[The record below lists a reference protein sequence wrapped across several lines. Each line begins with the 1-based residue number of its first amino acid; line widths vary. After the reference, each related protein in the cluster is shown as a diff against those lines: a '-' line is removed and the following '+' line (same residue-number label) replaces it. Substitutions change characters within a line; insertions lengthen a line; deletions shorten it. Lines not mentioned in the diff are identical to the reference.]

1 MLSAAYEE
9 ILSGLLGEGVRFL
22 VIGGYAMAALGLPR
36 FTRDLDLWVWS
47 ESQNIKKL
55 YRALANAGVALE
67 GIEEQDLLEVYNFL
81 EIGAEP
87 LKIDII
93 TNLGDASFEQAW
105 RNRFYVESGKV
116 DVPFIGINEFVV
128 AQLGSSELNIVATG
142 VLLAVTLLF
151 FPAGIVGSLKESGKL
166 PAFLDWD

>member
-9 ILSGLLGEGVRFL
+9 ILSELLAEGVRFL

-55 YRALANAGVALE
+55 YKALGNAGVLLE
-67 GIEEQDLLEVYNFL
+67 GINEQDLLEVYNFL

-93 TNLGDASFEQAW
+93 ANLGDASFEQAW
-105 RNRFYVESGKV
+105 RSRFHVESGDV
-116 DVPFIGINEFVV
+116 DIPFIGINEFV
-128 AQLGSSELNIVATG
+128 QIKR
-142 VLLAVTLLF
+142 LAGRVSDLQDIDRLIAMGIYR
-151 FPAGIVGSLKESGKL
+151 PAANDG
-166 PAFLDWD
+166 D

>member
-47 ESQNIKKL
+47 ESRNIKKL

-116 DVPFIGINEFVV
+116 DVPFNGIHAFVQIKRL
-128 AQLGSSELNIVATG
+128 AGRLSEHQDIDRLIAMG
-142 VLLAVTLLF
+142 LYR
-151 FPAGIVGSLKESGKL
+151 PGPDEKE
-166 PAFLDWD
+166 